1 MKDMNQKFKEYLRN
15 EYTIER
21 NGVKITLTSDEMREL
36 KWLYWANEGFY
47 SLENYSE
54 NCENLEK
61 EEEKVLDKMMA
72 DYDICIHVADEVY
85 EGTHYEA
92 YESGIVSDLV
102 NDYKEEL
109 ND

>member
-1 MKDMNQKFKEYLRN
+1 MNQKFKEYLRN

-21 NGVKITLTSDEMREL
+21 DGVKITLTPDEMREL

-72 DYDICIHVADEVY
+72 DYDICIHVADKIYEEVY
-85 EGTHYEA
+85 QNPYEW
-92 YESGIVSDLV
+92 YIISDLV
-102 NDYKEEL
+102 KDYKEEL
-109 ND
+109 NV